1 MAAFGFNLNKILIEK
16 QEGKKLGKIEV
27 HSKMEITSVKKEE
40 VELAKGK
47 DVLKFNFDF
56 NLNYMPDLA
65 KIEFKGHVL
74 ILTDPKETKEIIE
87 NWKKEKIKDDLKV
100 AVYNVIW
107 EKCNVKALELEED
120 FNLPHHIP
128 LGRVSLN
135 KEGKK

>member
-1 MAAFGFNLNKILIEK
+1 MA
-16 QEGKKLGKIEV
+16 
-27 HSKMEITSVKKEE
+27 ITSVKKEE

-47 DVLKFNFDF
+47 DVLKFSFEF

-74 ILTDPKETKEIIE
+74 ILADPKETKDILEH
-87 NWKKEKIKDDLKV
+87 WKKETISDNLKV

-120 FNLPHHIP
+120 FNLPHHMP

-135 KEGKK
+135 NPKK

>member
-1 MAAFGFNLNKILIEK
+1 MAVFGFNLNKILIEK

-27 HSKMEITSVKKEE
+27 RSKMEITSVKKEE
-40 VELAKGK
+40 VELTKDK

-56 NLNYMPDLA
+56 KLTYMPDLA
-65 KIEFKGHVL
+65 TIEFKGHVL
-74 ILTDPKETKEIIE
+74 VMSEPEATKKILED
-87 NWKKEKIKDDLKV
+87 WKKEKINDNLKV
-100 AVYNVIW
+100 MVYNVIW

-135 KEGKK
+135 KEKK

>member
-1 MAAFGFNLNKILIEK
+1 MAAFGFNLNKILVEK

-56 NLNYMPDLA
+56 KLGYMPDLA
-65 KIEFKGHVL
+65 TIEFKGHVL
-74 ILTDPKETKEIIE
+74 IISEPEETKKILED
-87 NWKKEKIKDDLKV
+87 WKKEKINDNLKV

-135 KEGKK
+135 QPKK